1 MKYRTPRRPH
11 KVARRGQTQVA
22 YPFEAM
28 RWGDW
33 CDVPETLAPR
43 HTVAGSARVYASK
56 HRGYSFSTST
66 VKRPDGVVVTRVWRN
81 PPQQPQEATA

>member
-11 KVARRGQTQVA
+11 AVARRGQTQIA

-33 CDVPETLAPR
+33 FDVPETLAPR
-43 HTVAGSARVYASK
+43 HIVAGSVTTYASR
-56 HRGYSFSTST
+56 HRGYAFSTST
-66 VKRPDGVVVTRVWRN
+66 VRRPDGVLVTRVWRN
-81 PPQQPQEATA
+81 PPKTQQGVTA